1 MYEIFNELNQFY
13 NCTRMC
19 YMCACVQFS
28 DYADLVSQLNK
39 LPVRSDTLRTRIR
52 KREMESELDKI
63 EAALAIFQR
72 EKVYIKPNT
81 VQV

>member
-1 MYEIFNELNQFY
+1 
-13 NCTRMC
+13 
-19 YMCACVQFS
+19 MCACVQFS